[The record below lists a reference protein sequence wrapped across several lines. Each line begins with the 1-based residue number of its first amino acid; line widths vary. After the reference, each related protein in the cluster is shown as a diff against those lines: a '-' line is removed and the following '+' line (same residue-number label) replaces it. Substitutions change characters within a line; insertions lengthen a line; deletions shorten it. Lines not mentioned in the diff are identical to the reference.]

1 MDGHSLLTRLTR
13 AYQINEYWYDFPANG
28 KVPDWAQIH
37 DTHYAYI
44 ETYSS
49 TGARIFQEYYNLDA
63 DPGENLNLLKDKSTA
78 NDPPASLIATLSTR
92 LATART
98 YAGSTCS

>member
-1 MDGHSLLTRLTR
+1 MLAPLTRPCEF
-13 AYQINEYWYDFPANG
+13 NEYWLDTVNG
-28 KVPDWAQIH
+28 SVPDWAQIH

-49 TGARIFQEYYNLDA
+49 TGARSFQEYYNLDT
-63 DPGENLNLLKDKSTA
+63 DPGENLNLLKDKNTA
-78 NDPPASLIATLSTR
+78 NDPPASLISTLAAR

-98 YAGSTCS
+98 CAGSTCP